1 MGKDHIGYDK
11 LVDDALR
18 GAMREV
24 MLNVPENGLLGSHH
38 LYITFRT
45 GHPGVDIPSYLAD
58 RYPDELTI
66 VLQHQYWG
74 LEVTDEGF
82 SVTLS
87 FNKAREH
94 VSIPFAALTRF
105 ADPGV
110 KFGLQ
115 FESQVAARAGKLELV
130 ADPGETSDDADP
142 EEGASVED
150 GMTELSVSRDGVA
163 RSFLPDAQEANSE
176 DAPAESG
183 DPESDEDSDRGDET
197 VEDGA
202 EDSDGAGAE
211 VVTLDSFRKK

>member
-18 GAMREV
+18 GAVRDV
-24 MLNVPENGLLGSHH
+24 MLHIAENGLVGSHH
-38 LYITFRT
+38 LYITFLT
-45 GHPGVDIPSYLAD
+45 GHPGVDIPNYLAD

-74 LEVTDEGF
+74 LEVTEDGF
-82 SVTLS
+82 SVTLN

-115 FESQVAARAGKLELV
+115 FESPVAERSGKLELV
-130 ADPGETSDDADP
+130 ADPSEASDDEDA

-150 GMTELSVSRDGVA
+150 GMKELNVSRDGMT
-163 RSFLPDAQEANSE
+163 RSFMPEAQKANSE
-176 DAPAESG
+176 DAPADSD
-183 DPESDEDSDRGDET
+183 DPEADDDSGSADET
-197 VEDGA
+197 AENGV